1 MNLKEALSEYYKTV
15 DNYNQCDFTD
25 GMNIVSLMKDL
36 SVILSFLAHQ
46 KSIYHDK
53 WVGVTLEESSVAAGE
68 RKANKE
74 VPELYHLRVIL
85 NTGYRILDTMRSN
98 ISYLKSEQG

>member
-1 MNLKEALSEYYKTV
+1 MQLKEALKEYYTTV
-15 DNYNQCDFTD
+15 ENYNKCSFTD
-25 GMNIVSLMKDL
+25 GLTIISLMKDL

-46 KSIYHDK
+46 KSLFHDK
-53 WVGVTLEESSVAAGE
+53 WIGVTLEENSVAAGE

-85 NTGYRILDTMRSN
+85 NTGYKILDTMRSN